1 MLHVRGL
8 LAVIDREIASSR
20 AAKGPLAQP
29 ALPSPFSNGLTRFTR
44 LHPTK
49 IKARAKANAVLLADT
64 AGATVGRDN
73 VPC

>member
-1 MLHVRGL
+1 MRGP
-8 LAVIDREIASSR
+8 LAAIEHEIASSR
-20 AAKGPLAQP
+20 TEKGPLTRAT
-29 ALPSPFSNGLTRFTR
+29 LGPFLNGLTRFTL